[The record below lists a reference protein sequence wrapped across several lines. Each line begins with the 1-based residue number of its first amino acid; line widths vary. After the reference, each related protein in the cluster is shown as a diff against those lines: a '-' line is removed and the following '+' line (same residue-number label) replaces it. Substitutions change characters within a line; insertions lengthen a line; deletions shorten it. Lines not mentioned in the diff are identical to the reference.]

1 MKAEPVIPAA
11 DPPRAEFGLRRHL
24 DRILSDPVQREMAP
38 HAEFSWP
45 HVLGSCLAGALLW
58 LVLLYIFV
66 WSA

>member
-11 DPPRAEFGLRRHL
+11 DPPRAEFWLRRHL
-24 DRILSDPVQREMAP
+24 DRILSDPVQREMVTQ
-38 HAEFSWP
+38 AEFSWP
-45 HVLGSCLAGALLW
+45 HVLGSCLAAALLW

>member
-1 MKAEPVIPAA
+1 MKAEPLIPAA

-24 DRILSDPVQREMAP
+24 DRILSDPIQREMVTQ
-38 HAEFSWP
+38 AEFSWP